1 MQYEWGE
8 PITGARQQASLPVP
22 KLFFQI
28 MLEAWNIGREEE
40 VYLTEKLLEKAWFWE
55 VCGLLWG
62 DDWQINVVISTV
74 RAFS

>member
-1 MQYEWGE
+1 
-8 PITGARQQASLPVP
+8 
-22 KLFFQI
+22 
-28 MLEAWNIGREEE
+28 MLEAWNIGREE